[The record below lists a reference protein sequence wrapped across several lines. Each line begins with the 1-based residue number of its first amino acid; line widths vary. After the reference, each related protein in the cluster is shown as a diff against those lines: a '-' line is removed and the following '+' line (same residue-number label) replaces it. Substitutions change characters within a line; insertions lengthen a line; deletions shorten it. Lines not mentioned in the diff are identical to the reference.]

1 MTVKSKVAV
10 ITGGGTGI
18 GKQTALLLAQEG
30 ADVVVLGPL
39 ADELELVRKEVE
51 TLSRRCLAYKA
62 NVADEDQVN
71 AAIEASL
78 KSLGQIDV
86 LINNAAILG
95 PAAPVAQLSLRSW
108 TEEIAVNLTGSF
120 LCCRA
125 VLPAMMEQKSGK
137 IINITS
143 VAGQRAYPLRSA
155 YAVSKAGLIALTR
168 TNPPAKGQWTN
179 AWGETITLAEVVE
192 AGYTFPYLFDE
203 TQEVA
208 KAYTAACTPDF
219 FLFDPD
225 RRLAYRGQFDSSRP
239 GNGVPVTGEDLRAA
253 IDAVMHDRPVSEDQ
267 HPSVGCGIKWRPG
280 NEPDVS

>member
-95 PAAPVAQLSLRSW
+95 PAAPVAQLSVRSW

-168 TNPPAKGQWTN
+168 TLA
-179 AWGETITLAEVVE
+179 AEVGPYNIRVNAIAPGPVSGNRMKRVIEERARSTGQSTAEVE
-192 AGYTFPYLFDE
+192 ASYLGALALGRMVEEED
-203 TQEVA
+203 VA
-208 KAYTAACTPDF
+208 RMAL
-219 FLFDPD
+219 FLASCF
-225 RRLAYRGQFDSSRP
+225 RARGQHNGPGIQRLFRLQSRI
-239 GNGVPVTGEDLRAA
+239 R
-253 IDAVMHDRPVSEDQ
+253 R
-267 HPSVGCGIKWRPG
+267 
-280 NEPDVS
+280 

>member
-95 PAAPVAQLSLRSW
+95 PAAPVAQMSVRSW

-168 TNPPAKGQWTN
+168 TLA
-179 AWGETITLAEVVE
+179 AEVGPYNIRVNAIAPGPVSGNRMKRVIEGRARSTGQSTAEVE
-192 AGYTFPYLFDE
+192 ASYLGALALGRMVEEEDVARMALFLASEQGDNITGQVFNVCSGYKVE
-203 TQEVA
+203 
-208 KAYTAACTPDF
+208 
-219 FLFDPD
+219 
-225 RRLAYRGQFDSSRP
+225 
-239 GNGVPVTGEDLRAA
+239 
-253 IDAVMHDRPVSEDQ
+253 
-267 HPSVGCGIKWRPG
+267 
-280 NEPDVS
+280 